1 MRGGRES
8 LFLEL
13 LLLRKKIL
21 REEIDM
27 KMFAS
32 EEHLW
37 LRFAADVTVYR
48 ASAVKQQ
55 SLAGTSVQVHA

>member
-1 MRGGRES
+1 M
-8 LFLEL
+8 FLEL
-13 LLLRKKIL
+13 LLLRKKIQ
-21 REEIDM
+21 IDM

-37 LRFAADVTVYR
+37 LRIAADATAHR

-55 SLAGTSVQVHA
+55 SLAGTSAQVHA